1 MEQVMGGR
9 YTARGMWGERRK
21 HRRSE
26 EMRSSGGLS
35 EMRKE
40 SDIRMGWQL
49 EIADCA
55 ILGIVVSFVSFWFCL
70 LPRSGG
76 SLCI

>member
-1 MEQVMGGR
+1 MEQIMGGR

-26 EMRSSGGLS
+26 ETRSSGGLS
-35 EMRKE
+35 VMRKE
-40 SDIRMGWQL
+40 SDIRMGWQ

-55 ILGIVVSFVSFWFCL
+55 IVGMVVSFWFCL
-70 LPRSGG
+70 LPRGGG
-76 SLCI
+76 SFCT

>member
-1 MEQVMGGR
+1 MCSLLMEQAMGGR
-9 YTARGMWGERRK
+9 YTARSAWDRNAGR
-21 HRRSE
+21 
-26 EMRSSGGLS
+26 LT

-55 ILGIVVSFVSFWFCL
+55 ILDMVVSFWFCL
-70 LPRSGG
+70 LPRSEG